1 MGGCGAWTSATGPCR
16 QRTTKSESKSDVNG
30 ATWTAAKSTSGPWSR
45 LWSRFRRRDTRSR
58 NNTRQTLPDGAI
70 FLIGAFED
78 LRAFNTAKGKLAV
91 VLEPAEYLC
100 IPSGEI
106 EPLGS
111 FWAELSRPFAR
122 LLGGSWTTEEQ
133 ITGIDAP
140 EAARAC
146 MGQVLSSG
154 GGLVLICAA
163 HRFPRACEIIHAAGG
178 RVGLPETAAVEGR
191 TAP

>member
-1 MGGCGAWTSATGPCR
+1 M
-16 QRTTKSESKSDVNG
+16 NG
-30 ATWTAAKSTSGPWSR
+30 ATWTAAKQTSGPWSR
-45 LWSRFRRRDTRSR
+45 LWSRLRRRHTSSR
-58 NNTRQTLPDGAI
+58 NSRQTLPGAI
-70 FLIGAFED
+70 FLIGAFQD
-78 LRAFNTAKGKLAV
+78 VSALRAAKGKLAV